1 MHTDN
6 PDNVFSHYI
15 IITLLLLSA
24 AVAIAVGYAVILLS
38 TRSNQGQIY
47 LGRRRR
53 NSWFTSR
60 FCHPA
65 MEEEL
70 QDLMTSEVSNQNIVP
85 EEQYHILE
93 PYEDVEDGD
102 FLGQA
107 K

>member
-1 MHTDN
+1 
-6 PDNVFSHYI
+6 
-15 IITLLLLSA
+15 
-24 AVAIAVGYAVILLS
+24 
-38 TRSNQGQIY
+38 
-47 LGRRRR
+47 
-53 NSWFTSR
+53 
-60 FCHPA
+60 